1 MTNQAGSSV
10 ADREFKVSRSFN
22 APRDLVWKAW
32 SEPERL
38 AQWWGPKGCKL
49 EVRKLEFKPGGI
61 FHYGMQMGPGMWWGR
76 FVYREIEKP
85 ERIVFVSSFSDETGG
100 VTRAPFSPTWPLEVL
115 NNLTLT
121 EENGKTTVSLRGGPI
136 NPTQEERANFEN
148 MFGSMEQGFGGT
160 FDQLDEYLAK
170 A

>member
-115 NNLTLT
+115 NDLTLT

>member
-49 EVRKLEFKPGGI
+49 EVRKLEFMPGGI

-115 NNLTLT
+115 NDLTLT

>member
-1 MTNQAGSSV
+1 MTNQAGSAV
-10 ADREFKVSRSFN
+10 ADREFAITRTFN

-61 FHYGMQMGPGMWWGR
+61 FHYGMGMGEGMWWGR
-76 FVYREIEKP
+76 FIYREIEKP
-85 ERIVFVSSFSDETGG
+85 ERVVFVSSFSDEAGG
-100 VTRAPFSPTWPLEVL
+100 VTRAPFSAAWPLEVL
-115 NNLTLT
+115 NKVTFT

-136 NPTQEERANFEN
+136 NPTPEERAFYEG
-148 MFGSMEQGFGGT
+148 MFDSMQQGFGGT